1 MLNEP
6 VRLTSVPLDV
16 RRNGG
21 DNFEVITPAEA
32 KRRYMEIYRRNHPAP
47 KPVPIVRAEKPKPV
61 LRLVPPEPVE
71 AAPAIAEEGAPA
83 ADPNRVRDWLIIDT
97 KPKIANV
104 LKETADH
111 YGVTV
116 ADIISARRTAKIM
129 KPRQMAMYI
138 ARFVTLRS
146 LPEIGR
152 RMGDRDHTTI
162 LHGIRRIEG
171 MIEAGDEELSAD
183 VAAIRKRLGF
193 VS

>member
-71 AAPAIAEEGAPA
+71 VAPAIAEEAAAPA
-83 ADPNRVRDWLIIDT
+83 AEPPVRDWLIIET
-97 KPKIANV
+97 KPKIASV
-104 LKETADH
+104 LRETAAH

-116 ADIISARRTAKIM
+116 ADIVSARRTADVM

-162 LHGIRRIEG
+162 LHGVRRIEA
-171 MIEAGDEELSAD
+171 MIEGGDEALTAD
-183 VAAIRKRLGF
+183 VEAIRKRLG
-193 VS
+193 VTE